1 MTDTFLK
8 DILNKKERTLVLKTE
23 CKSAIRDGFSSNKSE
38 NNLNNPKTPLCLF
51 FKSSSKISTF
61 LNSSKKG
68 LNFGRVTKMNLFSGY
83 FFSRHLIIGTVIT
96 TSPIDENLRINVLPL
111 IIF

>member
-1 MTDTFLK
+1 M
-8 DILNKKERTLVLKTE
+8 VLKTE

-68 LNFGRVTKMNLFSGY
+68 LNFGRGY
-83 FFSRHLIIGTVIT
+83 KNEFIFRIFFSRHLIIGTVIT
-96 TSPIDENLRINVLPL
+96 TSPIDENLKN
-111 IIF
+111 